1 MNILNRE
8 DLLTYNKKKKESSEK
23 KTQTETRENS
33 KGKIV
38 EEPIQEKIFLTTT
51 FRPNYSKLNK
61 LVKKNWENLSQ
72 SHSTRPLQRMQ
83 LVSGYKRPKNLRDI
97 LVRSRTNFNPED
109 WIKKEEEG
117 PKINTNICKDPTCD
131 ICPRL
136 DRTGKIEVTSK
147 LKKET
152 KTNIFCKSS
161 NVVYCIECKCC
172 GKRYVGETYRDI
184 KFRIKEHIGDIDHK
198 RYDKSEVAYHFN
210 RPDHNKHHDMKVYI
224 LDFIYEHPESKRGTK
239 LRKSIEF
246 SWIQRLKTLVPMGM
260 NILESR
266 YG

>member
-1 MNILNRE
+1 MHVLGGVQF
-8 DLLTYNKKKKESSEK
+8 DLDPFPVLIRLGLLKGGVGLGPLLEK
-23 KTQTETRENS
+23 LSVISGWTKLSLSLSCCFFFSFSNF
-33 KGKIV
+33 
-38 EEPIQEKIFLTTT
+38 FLA
-51 FRPNYSKLNK
+51 FKYF
-61 LVKKNWENLSQ
+61 E
-72 SHSTRPLQRMQ
+72 
-83 LVSGYKRPKNLRDI
+83 
-97 LVRSRTNFNPED
+97 
-109 WIKKEEEG
+109 
-117 PKINTNICKDPTCD
+117 
-131 ICPRL
+131 ICPLL
-136 DRTGKIEVTSK
+136 DRSGKIEISSK

-184 KFRIKEHIGDIDHK
+184 KFRIKEHIGDMDHK